1 MKKKLVKRLLAT
13 ALVTVMTASML
24 VGCGGGDGQSSDGA
38 AADSGTSE
46 SSDAGSSDEGESA
59 AAPVSDE
66 KIDVLNQSEKMTLKV
81 ACMTGFTQTDSQ
93 IEKWLEEKYNI
104 DIEMIVR
111 TAEDQSADG

>member
-24 VGCGGGDGQSSDGA
+24 VGCGGDDGQSSDGA

-66 KIDVLNQSEKMTLKV
+66 KIDVLNQ
-81 ACMTGFTQTDSQ
+81 
-93 IEKWLEEKYNI
+93 
-104 DIEMIVR
+104 
-111 TAEDQSADG
+111 

>member
-24 VGCGGGDGQSSDGA
+24 VGCGGGSSDGGSA
-38 AADSGTSE
+38 SGSGTSDAADAG
-46 SSDAGSSDEGESA
+46 SSDAGSSDSGSA

-81 ACMTGFTQTDSQ
+81 ADSR
-93 IEKWLEEKYNI
+93 KS
-104 DIEMIVR
+104 VC
-111 TAEDQSADG
+111 